1 MWFKTTTVPPM
12 VQRTPLGDCFAVS
25 DICLADRLSTRPPKG
40 VDDLGIPYA
49 LVHDLVLRRC
59 GMEGRTNVTSLS
71 NALAL
76 GPTLVDKMV
85 QEMREKK
92 EIEVLGMV
100 GRDYMIALTDL
111 GQRRARDRMELSSY
125 AGAAPVSLGEY
136 RRVVGLQQQSV
147 YVNRDLLR
155 DAFSDLVLDDRLLDE
170 LGPALN
176 ANGALFLYG
185 PPGTG
190 KTSIAERV
198 VRISPDMVL
207 VPHAVEVDGQVLIVF
222 DPTVHVPADV
232 QPDDLDPRWVLCH
245 RPRVIVGGE
254 LTSSMLDL
262 AHDSTTGVYLA
273 PLQMKANNGVM
284 VIDDFGRQVFT
295 PDELLNRW
303 IVPLDRRIDYLS
315 LNYGVSFEV
324 PFDVKVVLST
334 NLDPSDLG
342 DEAFFRRIQSKV
354 YVGSISDESFD
365 WILAREAHA
374 SGVACDSDS
383 SVYLRE
389 VCRAHSGDLRPY
401 LPAVACKLVVAVA
414 TYEGIGAS
422 LDRETVDRV
431 MRLYFTDSYDD
442 EGVAEAHAGAGL
454 LPSRSSVFDPSE
466 ATTAPSEIS
475 TF

>member
-1 MWFKTTTVPPM
+1 MVGRTT
-12 VQRTPLGDCFAVS
+12 RRDRFAVS
-25 DICLADRLSTRPPKG
+25 DTKLAERLGTRPPKG
-40 VDDLGIPYA
+40 VGDLGIPYA
-49 LVHDLVLRRC
+49 LVHDLLLRRC
-59 GMEGRTNVTSLS
+59 AMEGRTNVSSLS
-71 NALAL
+71 GALAL
-76 GPTLVDKMV
+76 GPSLVDKMV

-100 GRDYMIALTDL
+100 GRDYVIALTDL
-111 GQRRARDRMELSSY
+111 GQRRARDRMELCSY
-125 AGAAPVSLGEY
+125 AGAAPVSLSEY
-136 RRVVGLQQQSV
+136 RRIVGLQQQSV
-147 YVNRDLLR
+147 YVNRDVLR
-155 DAFSDLVLDDRLLDE
+155 EAFSDLVLDDRLLDE

-198 VRISPDMVL
+198 VRISPDLVL
-207 VPHAVEVDGQVLIVF
+207 VPHAVEVDGQIVIVF
-222 DPTVHVPADV
+222 DPTVHVAADA
-232 QPDDLDPRWVLCH
+232 QPDNLDPRWILCH

-262 AHDSTTGVYLA
+262 SHDSTTGVYLA

-303 IVPLDRRIDYLS
+303 IVPLDRRVDYLS

-324 PFDVKVVLST
+324 PFDVKVILST

-354 YVGSISDESFD
+354 YVGAISDESFD
-365 WILAREAHA
+365 WILARVAHA
-374 SGVACDSDS
+374 DGISCDADS
-383 SVYLRE
+383 SAYLRE
-389 VCRAHSGDLRPY
+389 VCRSRGGDLRPY
-401 LPAVACKLVVAVA
+401 LPIAVCKLVLAVA
-414 TYEGIGAS
+414 TYEGIPPS
-422 LDRETVDRV
+422 LDRSTVDRV
-431 MRLYFTDSYDD
+431 LRLYFTESN
-442 EGVAEAHAGAGL
+442 
-454 LPSRSSVFDPSE
+454 SRGDGPGES
-466 ATTAPSEIS
+466 ATTLLGSFDGADRDVSPAEIT